1 MFLGCRQH
9 DDDDA
14 EVDAYYQA
22 CAESDSTTRLVLVVY
37 DVYLLGRRECLCNQS
52 YPPRLLLQQQL
63 LQCLMGLRRAAA
75 YYLTELTFDYYLMYD
90 VNLQHFEQIYAII
103 AITGLLGGQH
113 VY

>member
-1 MFLGCRQH
+1 MFLGGCRH

-22 CAESDSTTRLVLVVY
+22 CAESDSTTRLVPVVY

-52 YPPRLLLQQQL
+52 YPPLLLQQQL

-75 YYLTELTFDYYLMYD
+75 TELHL
-90 VNLQHFEQIYAII
+90 II
-103 AITGLLGGQH
+103 I
-113 VY
+113 

>member
-9 DDDDA
+9 DDDDDA

-37 DVYLLGRRECLCNQS
+37 DVYLGRRECLCNQS

-75 YYLTELTFDYYLMYD
+75 YYLTELTFDYNLMYD

-103 AITGLLGGQH
+103 AIRGLLGGQH